1 MGRNTRKRRMPLAT
15 KAVAASAALAL
26 GGGGLIWAN
35 FYASAGESGQ
45 AQNRTKSNAAQQI
58 ATIDCPDVGQQLSD
72 VPDPAR
78 GEVDGELASM
88 DQQITEAYQRL
99 VTTRQAQA
107 GDARYVQNAILGP
120 LKDRRKV
127 LIDRIKLEIS
137 RAGGQAPGNLD
148 ELASC
153 SGRPADQPQPT
164 DGQNGDGQNG
174 DGQGGDGQNDGG
186 QNDGGQDNGQ
196 DGNGQNDGG
205 QDQGEGQAPTDNG
218 NGAAGPFA
226 EDFVNINDVQPNSR
240 NLPNGLAANGRS
252 GSKGSFTTKCG
263 VNENKLYNSDNIIVA
278 PGVANGAHHMHD
290 YVGNQSNSSLSSD
303 DDLVV
308 AETSCQNQ
316 GDKSSY
322 FWPVLRVQDGTQEF
336 DAADQGGGAEGNVG
350 KILQAQEAQL
360 RFVGNKRS
368 KVVAMPK
375 LMRIIT
381 GDAKAFTNGLANANT
396 SYSCTGFEDR
406 QSTDK
411 YVLCPEGSQLVRTSN
426 FQSCW
431 DGQNADSANHRTHVA
446 FVQADGSCANGFK
459 AIPQLQVRL
468 VYDVPAPTIENGQ
481 VKNPYAVDSFPE
493 QLHKPITDH
502 NDFINV
508 MDENLM
514 NKVVKCINKGKNCT

>member
-45 AQNRTKSNAAQQI
+45 AQNQTKANAAQQI
-58 ATIDCPDVGQQLSD
+58 ATIDCPDVGQQLPD
-72 VPDPAR
+72 VPDRAR

-88 DQQITEAYQRL
+88 DQQITDAYQSL
-99 VTTRQAQA
+99 VNTRRAQA
-107 GDARYVQNAILGP
+107 GDAQYVQNTILGP
-120 LKDRRKV
+120 LKDRRKA

-137 RAGGQAPGNLD
+137 RAGGQVPGNLD
-148 ELASC
+148 ELAPC
-153 SGRPADQPQPT
+153 SGRPADQPLPT
-164 DGQNGDGQNG
+164 DGQNGDGQDGGGQDDGQGQDQG
-174 DGQGGDGQNDGG
+174 DGQGDGG
-186 QNDGGQDNGQ
+186 QNDGGQG
-196 DGNGQNDGG
+196 DGG
-205 QDQGEGQAPTDNG
+205 QDQDGGQTPNDNG

-226 EDFVNINDVQPNSR
+226 EDFVDINDVQPNSR

-303 DDLVV
+303 DDLVA
-308 AETSCQNQ
+308 AETSCQNP

-350 KILQAQEAQL
+350 RILQADEAQL

-411 YVLCPEGSQLVRTSN
+411 YVLCPEGSKLVRTSN

-468 VYDVPAPTIENGQ
+468 VYDVPTPTIENGQ

-514 NKVVKCINKGKNCT
+514 NKVVKCINKGKKCT